1 MIKAI
6 EPIAETARSHVETL
20 VPTAGPEEPVARAVA
35 LLSSGHHAMADAV
48 YILDAGHR
56 PLGIVPVAALL
67 AAPHEAPLRSV
78 MGPMPPSVDPETD
91 QEHVAALAHDHR
103 LIAVPVV
110 DAQGCFLG
118 VVPPLAL
125 IDVLRREHDED
136 IRRLAG
142 IIGTANH
149 AKTALELPPWRRVR
163 NRLPWLLVGLAGSG
177 LAAIVMAGFEAALA
191 AQVAIVFFVPAIVY
205 LADAIG
211 TQTEAVAVRGL
222 SLEHAPL
229 GRVLWGE
236 LATGAL
242 LGLILGVLAVPLVLM
257 LTGSTGL
264 ALAVAIAV
272 LVAGL
277 AAAGIGLLFPW
288 LLSRAGLDPAYGS
301 GPVATII
308 QDVLSLLVYFACVRL
323 FV

>member
-1 MIKAI
+1 MIDVT
-6 EPIAETARSHVETL
+6 EPIAETAQSHLETL
-20 VPTAGPEEPVARAVA
+20 VPTAGPDEPVGRAVA
-35 LLSSGHHAMADAV
+35 LLSSGQHAIADSI
-48 YILDAGHR
+48 YIVDAEHCL
-56 PLGIVPVAALL
+56 LGVVPVAALL
-67 AAPHEAPLRSV
+67 TTARDVPLRSL
-78 MGPMPPSVDPETD
+78 MRPAPPSVDPDTD
-91 QEHVAALAHDHR
+91 QEHVAALAHDRR
-103 LIAVPVV
+103 LTTVPVV
-110 DAQGCFLG
+110 DLRGCFLG

-142 IIGTANH
+142 VLGSADH
-149 AKTALELPPWRRVR
+149 AKMALELPPWRRVG
-163 NRLPWLLVGLAGSG
+163 NRLPWLLVGLAGSA
-177 LAAIVMAGFEAALA
+177 LAAIVMAAFEAALT
-191 AQVAIVFFVPAIVY
+191 AQVAIAFFVPAIVY

-242 LGLILGVLAVPLVLM
+242 LGLILGLLAVPLVL
-257 LTGSTGL
+257 LLADSPGL
-264 ALAVAIAV
+264 ALAVAVAI

-288 LLSRAGLDPAYGS
+288 LLSSWGLDPAYGS

-323 FV
+323 LV

>member
-1 MIKAI
+1 
-6 EPIAETARSHVETL
+6 
-20 VPTAGPEEPVARAVA
+20 
-35 LLSSGHHAMADAV
+35 MADAI
-48 YILDAGHR
+48 YIVDAGHR
-56 PLGIVPVAALL
+56 PLGVVPVAALL
-67 AAPHEAPLRSV
+67 AAHHDAPLRSV
-78 MGPMPPSVDPETD
+78 MGPMPPSVDPGTD

-103 LIAVPVV
+103 LITVPVV
-110 DAQGCFLG
+110 NAQGCFLS

-142 IIGTANH
+142 ILGSTNH
-149 AKTALELPPWRRVR
+149 ARTALELPPWRRVR
-163 NRLPWLLVGLAGSG
+163 NRLPWLLVGFLGSG
-177 LAAIVMAGFEAALA
+177 LAAVIMAGFEAALA
-191 AQVAIVFFVPAIVY
+191 AQVAITFFVPVIVY

-236 LATGAL
+236 MATGAL
-242 LGLILGVLAVPLVLM
+242 LGLILGLLAMPLVVL
-257 LTGSTGL
+257 LAGSLGL
-264 ALAVAIAV
+264 ALAVASAV
-272 LVAGL
+272 MVAGL
-277 AAAGIGLLFPW
+277 SAAGIGLLFPW

-323 FV
+323 FA

>member
-1 MIKAI
+1 MIEAT

-20 VPTAGPEEPVARAVA
+20 VPTAGPDEPVAHAVT
-35 LLSSGHHAMADAV
+35 LLSSGQHAMADAI
-48 YILDAGHR
+48 YIVGAQHR
-56 PLGIVPVAALL
+56 LLGVVPVTALL
-67 AAPHEAPLRSV
+67 GGASDALLRSL
-78 MGPMPPSVDPETD
+78 MRPPPPSVDPDTD

-103 LIAVPVV
+103 LTTVPVV
-110 DAQGCFLG
+110 DAGGCFLG

-142 IIGTANH
+142 ILGSAEH
-149 AKTALELPPWRRVR
+149 AKMALELPPWRRVG
-163 NRLPWLLVGLAGSG
+163 NRLPWLLVGLAGSA
-177 LAAIVMAGFEAALA
+177 LAAIVMAAFEAALA
-191 AQVAIVFFVPAIVY
+191 AQVAIAFFVPAIVY

-242 LGLILGVLAVPLVLM
+242 LGLILGVLVVPLVLM
-257 LTGSTGL
+257 LTGSPGL
-264 ALAVAIAV
+264 ALAVATAV
-272 LVAGL
+272 LMAGL

-288 LLSRAGLDPAYGS
+288 LLSRTGLDPAYGS

-308 QDVLSLLVYFACVRL
+308 QDVLTLLVYFACVRL

>member
-1 MIKAI
+1 M
-6 EPIAETARSHVETL
+6 
-20 VPTAGPEEPVARAVA
+20 
-35 LLSSGHHAMADAV
+35 
-48 YILDAGHR
+48 R
-56 PLGIVPVAALL
+56 PA
-67 AAPHEAPLRSV
+67 
-78 MGPMPPSVDPETD
+78 PPSVDPDTD

-103 LIAVPVV
+103 LTTVPVV
-110 DAQGCFLG
+110 DSRGCFLG

-142 IIGTANH
+142 VLGSADH
-149 AKTALELPPWRRVR
+149 AKMALELPPWRRVG
-163 NRLPWLLVGLAGSG
+163 NRLPWLLVGLAGSA
-177 LAAIVMAGFEAALA
+177 LAAIVMAAFEAALT
-191 AQVAIVFFVPAIVY
+191 AQVAIAFFVPAIVY

-242 LGLILGVLAVPLVLM
+242 LGLILGLLAVPLVL
-257 LTGSTGL
+257 LLADSPGL
-264 ALAVAIAV
+264 ALAVAVAI

-288 LLSRAGLDPAYGS
+288 LLSSWGLDPAYGS

-323 FV
+323 LV

>member
-56 PLGIVPVAALL
+56 PLWIVPVAALL

-142 IIGTANH
+142 IAGSADH

-191 AQVAIVFFVPAIVY
+191 AQVAICP
-205 LADAIG
+205 G
-211 TQTEAVAVRGL
+211 
-222 SLEHAPL
+222 H
-229 GRVLWGE
+229 GR
-236 LATGAL
+236 
-242 LGLILGVLAVPLVLM
+242 LIR
-257 LTGSTGL
+257 
-264 ALAVAIAV
+264 
-272 LVAGL
+272 
-277 AAAGIGLLFPW
+277 
-288 LLSRAGLDPAYGS
+288 RARD
-301 GPVATII
+301 
-308 QDVLSLLVYFACVRL
+308 Q
-323 FV
+323 

>member
-1 MIKAI
+1 
-6 EPIAETARSHVETL
+6 
-20 VPTAGPEEPVARAVA
+20 
-35 LLSSGHHAMADAV
+35 
-48 YILDAGHR
+48 
-56 PLGIVPVAALL
+56 
-67 AAPHEAPLRSV
+67 
-78 MGPMPPSVDPETD
+78 MPASVDPDTD
-91 QEHVAALAHDHR
+91 QEQVAALAHDHR

-110 DAQGCFLG
+110 NAQGRFLG

-142 IIGTANH
+142 ILGTTNH
-149 AKTALELPPWRRVR
+149 ARTALELPPWRRVR

-177 LAAIVMAGFEAALA
+177 VAAIIMAGFEALLA
-191 AQVAIVFFVPAIVY
+191 AQVAIAFFVPAIVY

-222 SLEHAPL
+222 SLGHSPL
-229 GRVLWGE
+229 SRALWGE
-236 LATGAL
+236 VATGAL
-242 LGLILGVLAVPLVLM
+242 LGLILGLLAVPLVM
-257 LTGSTGL
+257 LLAGSLAL
-264 ALAVAIAV
+264 ALAVATAV

-277 AAAGIGLLFPW
+277 SAAGIGMLFPW